1 MLTIMDNAYEKARK
15 RRIETPEWKIQL
27 AKELLK
33 PKRRRFERRR
43 VFAGSVNSIWTAD
56 LLDIQNML
64 DKTKDINLSWL
75 F

>member
-43 VFAGSVNSIWTAD
+43 VFAGSVDSIWTAD
-56 LLDIQNML
+56 LLDIH
-64 DKTKDINLSWL
+64 KYASKKRI
-75 F
+75 

>member
-33 PKRRRFERRR
+33 PKRRRFVLRK
-43 VFAGSVNSIWTAD
+43 VFADNVDSI
-56 LLDIQNML
+56 
-64 DKTKDINLSWL
+64 
-75 F
+75 